1 MNLYRLENLSTFK
14 VQEFFSN
21 PSGVKFTVYQ
31 YGNLVLVAAYTH
43 GTEILTY
50 GMQYK
55 CNLPYDCYNSSTAIT
70 GNNGTVGHFTLRD
83 NILVISSTD
92 SKNPLKN
99 SFMGQMVTFL
109 R

>member
-1 MNLYRLENLSTFK
+1 MENLSTFK
-14 VQEFFSN
+14 VQDLYSS
-21 PSGVKFTVYQ
+21 PAGVKFTVYQ
-31 YGNLVLVAAYTH
+31 YGNLVLVAAYTY

-55 CNLPYDCYNSSTAIT
+55 CNLPYDCYNSSTAII